1 MVRPVSEMLPPLSA
15 GDCGRICAVAGQ
27 SQRDLQECA
36 ARYADLF
43 PANPFDPALFSTIA
57 LANAFCAPWLGAD
70 ELRIANRATLWAF
83 GLDWLIDYLAKSPEE
98 VHDVVRRCEL
108 VADGG
113 TPAAGDPIGRFLA
126 EIHAELAAAAAFP
139 ALYEVW
145 RQEFQRMLD
154 AMVREWG
161 WQSRRTTDPH
171 AALPSF
177 EEYLANADNICFS
190 FVYVSHWVT
199 TSGPPPV
206 RHIEELL
213 AAGRATQRVIRLL
226 NDIGT
231 YDRDRTWG
239 DLNVM
244 MLGVS
249 AEDLDRHIAALA
261 AQCEEQLRRLHAD
274 SPQLAVF
281 LARYIRFNSGFYRTT
296 DYWGTL

>member
-1 MVRPVSEMLPPLSA
+1 MSWRAGPTTSTTLLLGKCNPDPPPPTVRYRMRSRVVREKQLPCRTRQNPGCILPIRHLTRHPDERSAMVRPVSEMLPPLSA

-36 ARYADLF
+36 
-43 PANPFDPALFSTIA
+43 
-57 LANAFCAPWLGAD
+57 
-70 ELRIANRATLWAF
+70 
-83 GLDWLIDYLAKSPEE
+83 
-98 VHDVVRRCEL
+98 
-108 VADGG
+108 
-113 TPAAGDPIGRFLA
+113 
-126 EIHAELAAAAAFP
+126 